1 MARLKDF
8 GQVVSARKRLTE
20 LQPDLLANELK
31 RIFDELSILAQDDM
45 HAKAEAADY
54 ADQVILPSILRHKD
68 KSIRILASCCV
79 ANILRIYAPEA
90 PYSAQQLDVNNYAF
104 HSLGLFPDCAATTE
118 IHNGHHQ
125 PVL

>member
-8 GQVVSARKRLTE
+8 SQVTNARKRLAE
-20 LQPDLLANELK
+20 LQSDILANELK
-31 RIFDELSILAQDDM
+31 RIFDELSLLAQDDI

-54 ADQVILPSILRHKD
+54 ADQVILPSILKHKD

-90 PYSAQQLDVNNYAF
+90 PYNTQQLDVNNLYIVLF
-104 HSLGLFPDCAATTE
+104 RTFSGLCC
-118 IHNGHHQ
+118 NN
-125 PVL
+125 